1 MNETR
6 YYKYYFFLL
15 VILCTWFST
24 IVAPPMPIRLAYL
37 VALIIPAYLYAPYL
51 LVPVLACFTSVAAY
65 GFSCSYMPTE
75 LHYYLIIMFL
85 LLGFGLQKN
94 LKTQRPSVLF
104 TCFCLYVLCI
114 DLLKGG
120 ELENI
125 DYSIL
130 VVLISYFF
138 VSKDGHE
145 ESSYILSFIMVSL
158 IICLYFFTYGQGG
171 TVEVSE
177 DGRTAWKDPN
187 YLGNVCGMGIVLA
200 YNVLVN
206 NLYTNKKIKHLCLLT
221 VIVGVIMIVINASRG
236 AFLSMTVAITIITLF
251 AKIKTSSKF
260 GIVIAVSL
268 SVVTMYSLGLFEVLE
283 ERVMSDDGTGNA
295 RTIIWTA
302 KLDAY
307 SQLSLLEKVF
317 GSGYRRGFELAIP
330 GGFGFHSDYIAWL
343 VDYGIVGLLF
353 FISLLIYPLKLVWNR
368 QSQRPIVLSLILFL
382 ATCCSTLE
390 PLTAGRL
397 AYWYFY
403 MLIVLFARW
412 SSQQSN

>member
-1 MNETR
+1 
-6 YYKYYFFLL
+6 
-15 VILCTWFST
+15 
-24 IVAPPMPIRLAYL
+24 
-37 VALIIPAYLYAPYL
+37 
-51 LVPVLACFTSVAAY
+51 
-65 GFSCSYMPTE
+65 
-75 LHYYLIIMFL
+75 
-85 LLGFGLQKN
+85 LQKN

-120 ELENI
+120 KLENI

-130 VVLISYFF
+130 VVLISFFF

-158 IICLYFFTYGQGG
+158 IICLYFFTYGQSGA
-171 TVEVSE
+171 VEVSE
-177 DGRTAWKDPN
+177 DGRTAWKDSN

-206 NLYTNKKIKHLCLLT
+206 NLYTNKKFKYLCLLT
-221 VIVGVIMIVINASRG
+221 VIVGVMMIVLNASRG

-251 AKIKTSSKF
+251 ARIKTISKF

-268 SVVTMYSLGLFEVLE
+268 SVVAMYSLGLFEVLE

-295 RTIIWTA
+295 RTIIWAA

-307 SQLSLLEKVF
+307 SHLSLLEKVF
-317 GSGYRRGFELAIP
+317 GSGYRKGFELAIP
-330 GGFGFHSDYIAWL
+330 GGFGFHCDYIAWL

-382 ATCCSTLE
+382 VTCCSTLE

-412 SSQQSN
+412 SSQQAN

>member
-24 IVAPPMPIRLAYL
+24 IVAPPMPIRLVYL
-37 VALIIPAYLYAPYL
+37 VALIMPAYLYAPNL

-75 LHYYLIIMFL
+75 LHYYLIIMFP

-120 ELENI
+120 KLENI

-130 VVLISYFF
+130 VVLISFFF

-158 IICLYFFTYGQGG
+158 IICLYFFTYGQSGA
-171 TVEVSE
+171 VEVSE
-177 DGRTAWKDPN
+177 DGRTAWKDSN

-206 NLYTNKKIKHLCLLT
+206 NLYTNKKFKYLCLLT
-221 VIVGVIMIVINASRG
+221 VIVGVMMIVLNG

-251 AKIKTSSKF
+251 ARIKTISKF

-295 RTIIWTA
+295 RTIIWAA

-307 SQLSLLEKVF
+307 SHLSLLEKVF
-317 GSGYRRGFELAIP
+317 GSGYRKGFELAIP
-330 GGFGFHSDYIAWL
+330 GGFGFHCDYIAWL

-382 ATCCSTLE
+382 VTCCSTLE

-412 SSQQSN
+412 SSQQAN

>member
-24 IVAPPMPIRLAYL
+24 IVAPPMPIRLVYL
-37 VALIIPAYLYAPYL
+37 VALIMPAYLYAPNL

-75 LHYYLIIMFL
+75 LHYYLIIMFP

-120 ELENI
+120 KLENI

-130 VVLISYFF
+130 VVLISFFF

-145 ESSYILSFIMVSL
+145 ESSYILSF
-158 IICLYFFTYGQGG
+158 TYGQSGA
-171 TVEVSE
+171 VEVSE
-177 DGRTAWKDPN
+177 DGRTAWKDSN

-206 NLYTNKKIKHLCLLT
+206 NLYTNKKFKYLCLLT
-221 VIVGVIMIVINASRG
+221 VIVGVMMIVLNASRG

-251 AKIKTSSKF
+251 ARIKTISKF

-268 SVVTMYSLGLFEVLE
+268 SVVAMYSLGLFEVLE

-295 RTIIWTA
+295 RTIIWAA

-307 SQLSLLEKVF
+307 SHLSLLEKVF
-317 GSGYRRGFELAIP
+317 GSGYRKGFELAIP
-330 GGFGFHSDYIAWL
+330 GGFGFHCDYIAWL

-382 ATCCSTLE
+382 VTCCSTLE

-412 SSQQSN
+412 SSQQAN